1 MFFFGMEEE
10 TTSERMSSDEEFNPD
25 QENLEEYDTEEW
37 EDVLG
42 PEEQICSELSALDIS
57 NTLGSTVW
65 LYFDKN
71 PSYAPG
77 YNVCKKCS
85 RRYKTTTGVSSLRKH
100 LKKHQLQA
108 PTKKHQVLIKKCV
121 PFNDEEQKIHDKYL
135 TDWLICDLQPFTV
148 VETHHFKAF
157 LNFFCPNYII
167 PDRHKAK
174 GINLS
179 CKIS

>member
-1 MFFFGMEEE
+1 
-10 TTSERMSSDEEFNPD
+10 MSKDEEFNLD
-25 QENLEEYDTEEW
+25 QENPEEYDTEEW

-100 LKKHQLQA
+100 LKN
-108 PTKKHQVLIKKCV
+108 T
-121 PFNDEEQKIHDKYL
+121 KIHNKYL

-148 VETHHFKAF
+148 IETHHFKAF

>member
-1 MFFFGMEEE
+1 
-10 TTSERMSSDEEFNPD
+10 MSSDEEFNPD
-25 QENLEEYDTEEW
+25 QENPEEYDTEEW

-100 LKKHQLQA
+100 LKIHQLQA

-121 PFNDEEQKIHDKYL
+121 PFNDDEQKIHDKYL

-179 CKIS
+179 YKIS